1 MLNIEINESKK
12 IIKFAIIFNNLKN
25 LFSETNVYFSDKG
38 LYLQGMDTSHIC
50 MCELKLDKD
59 WFCNYSIDKD
69 AVIGI
74 NLEVIDKILSCLDK
88 KLKLNIKYDDSDKFT
103 IMLSDENI
111 TKVYNI
117 AVIDIEAG
125 LFEVPE
131 VDYSAD
137 IYLKSMYFKNYI
149 NELSLFGDDVTI
161 NCNEKNI
168 VFKSS
173 GDGNSSVII
182 INDDYLEEYLV
193 EEETELESTYNIQYL
208 KSITNFVK
216 LKNEIYVGVSNTYP
230 LSIVYNL
237 SDDKQNYIKFYLAPK
252 INDDD

>member
-1 MLNIEINESKK
+1 
-12 IIKFAIIFNNLKN
+12 
-25 LFSETNVYFSDKG
+25 
-38 LYLQGMDTSHIC
+38 MDTSHIC

>member
-1 MLNIEINESKK
+1 M
-12 IIKFAIIFNNLKN
+12 
-25 LFSETNVYFSDKG
+25 
-38 LYLQGMDTSHIC
+38 
-50 MCELKLDKD
+50 
-59 WFCNYSIDKD
+59 
-69 AVIGI
+69 
-74 NLEVIDKILSCLDK
+74 SCLDK
-88 KLKLNIKYDDSDKFT
+88 KLKLNIDTDSDKFT

-182 INDDYLEEYLV
+182 INDDCLKIFSRRRNGIK
-193 EEETELESTYNIQYL
+193 STYNIQYL
-208 KSITNFVK
+208 K
-216 LKNEIYVGVSNTYP
+216 
-230 LSIVYNL
+230 YN
-237 SDDKQNYIKFYLAPK
+237 KFY
-252 INDDD
+252 N